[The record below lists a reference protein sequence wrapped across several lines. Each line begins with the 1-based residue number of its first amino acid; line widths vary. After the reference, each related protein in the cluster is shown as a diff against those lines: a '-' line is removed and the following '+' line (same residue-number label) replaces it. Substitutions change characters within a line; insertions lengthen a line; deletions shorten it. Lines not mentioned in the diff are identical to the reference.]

1 MKKMKIAVFIGSD
14 SDYEVVEEALQVLKK
29 FEVPYGLEVTSAHR
43 SPQRTAKLVKSFEEK
58 GAEVFIAAA
67 GKAAHLAGFVAAH
80 TVRPVIGVPVWDSAL
95 DGLDAL
101 LSTVQM
107 PKGVP
112 VATMGLGKSGASNAA
127 LLAIQILSL
136 KEPSLR
142 KKLEKYRAEMEAQ
155 VEANSKKIQKRT

>member
-1 MKKMKIAVFIGSD
+1 MRIAIFLGSD
-14 SDYEVVEEALQVLKK
+14 SDYDVIKDAQAILKEFK
-29 FEVPYGLEVTSAHR
+29 VSFALEVTSAHR
-43 SPQRTAKLVKSFEEK
+43 SPARTFKLIEEYEEK
-58 GAEVFIAAA
+58 GAEVFIAVA
-67 GKAAHLAGFVAAH
+67 GKAAHLAGVVAAH
-80 TVRPVIGVPVWDSAL
+80 TVKPVIGVPVESSTF

-136 KEPSLR
+136 NDPSLV
-142 KKLEKYRAEMEAQ
+142 KKLKDYREEMATQIE
-155 VEANSKKIQKRT
+155 VKSKKIQQKS

>member
-1 MKKMKIAVFIGSD
+1 VKDAQAI
-14 SDYEVVEEALQVLKK
+14 LKEFK
-29 FEVPYGLEVTSAHR
+29 VSFALEVTSAHR
-43 SPQRTAKLVKSFEEK
+43 SPARTFKLIKDYEEK
-58 GAEVFIAAA
+58 GAEVFIAVA
-67 GKAAHLAGFVAAH
+67 GKAAHLAGVVAAH
-80 TVRPVIGVPVWDSAL
+80 TVKPVIGVPVESSSF

-136 KEPSLR
+136 KDPSLV
-142 KKLEKYRAEMEAQ
+142 KKLKDYREEMAAQ
-155 VEANSKKIQKRT
+155 IEIKSKKIQQKS